1 MSRVKSKQAA
11 APGQRT
17 APLGRHPVTAKR
29 KNAKK
34 KVLRR
39 AESNVSVLSQNPL
52 ATFSDPTYIR
62 EQWLFHR
69 GSRHAKEFTELRNK
83 RCWVQGQLENK
94 NIQGSTARE
103 LLKLYDKIFI
113 GKPPVQ
119 RPGIEDMS
127 GDAKLVNQH
136 LEYAIE
142 HKLSGFGDDAADP
155 SHDAGSMA

>member
-1 MSRVKSKQAA
+1 MSRVKSKQTA

-29 KNAKK
+29 KNAK

-62 EQWLFHR
+62 EQWLSQR
-69 GSRHAKEFTELRNK
+69 GSRRAKEFTELRNK
-83 RCWVQGQLENK
+83 RRWVRGQLEDK

-103 LLKLYDKIFI
+103 LLKLYDKTFI
-113 GKPPVQ
+113 GKPPGQ
-119 RPGIEDMS
+119 RPEIEDMS
-127 GDAKLVNQH
+127 GGAELVNQH

-142 HKLSGFGDDAADP
+142 HKLGGFGDDAADP